1 MRPNGSR
8 TSRYYTKKW
17 SALSRTL
24 TYFVRLMRLCVLLFC
39 ACLLAIAEDTFSS
52 EATNPSQ
59 ASGDEQTLWGLERA
73 YWRYVEHNDLAA
85 YSDLWH
91 KDFLGWPS
99 VSSTPIHKDHITDW
113 ITAQT
118 AKGLAFKTVEFKPAA
133 IQITGGVAFAC
144 YWVTFRWVDKEGSGA
159 PHTFRI
165 THAWLR
171 SGKDWCIIAGMSMPE
186 SENPAK
192 RPDGH

>member
-1 MRPNGSR
+1 MLYEKMVGLIANIHL
-8 TSRYYTKKW
+8 Y
-17 SALSRTL
+17 L
-24 TYFVRLMRLCVLLFC
+24 VRFMRLCVLLFC
-39 ACLLAIAEDTFSS
+39 ASSLAIAEHTFSS
-52 EATNPSQ
+52 EATSPSQ

-99 VSSTPIHKDHITDW
+99 VSSAPVRKDHITDW
-113 ITAQT
+113 ITSQT

-133 IQITGGVAFAC
+133 TQITGDVAFAC
-144 YWVTFRWVDKEGSGA
+144 YWVTFRWVDKEGSGS

-171 SGKDWCIIAGMSMPE
+171 GGKDWRIIGGMSMPE

-192 RPDGH
+192 